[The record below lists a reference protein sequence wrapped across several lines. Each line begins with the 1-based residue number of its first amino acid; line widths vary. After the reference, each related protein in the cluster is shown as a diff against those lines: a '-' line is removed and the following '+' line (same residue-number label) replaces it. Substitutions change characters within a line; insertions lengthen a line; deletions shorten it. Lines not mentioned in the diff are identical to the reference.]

1 MQSRCVSTIS
11 WDRFYLL
18 ILYLRNQRGSTVCLC
33 PPPPHPHLIFRPS
46 WGLEGPNKFFSELTL
61 ISRPGSGTEHDSA
74 SIWENLKTDLRSQI
88 IWILHYQ
95 KNGRSEKDHL
105 PRQRQVLVLLVLRK
119 IKEKDNKLIP
129 RGEDKREK
137 QHKLRMN
144 IRNVYISVRNTYVS
158 RIEYILR

>member
-18 ILYLRNQRGSTVCLC
+18 ILYLRNQRGSTVCLL
-33 PPPPHPHLIFRPS
+33 PPPPLIFRPS
-46 WGLEGPNKFFSELTL
+46 WGLEGPNKFCFWTAPL
-61 ISRPGSGTEHDSA
+61 ISRSGSGTEHDSA
-74 SIWENLKTDLRSQI
+74 SFWENLKADLRSQI

-95 KNGRSEKDHL
+95 KTYDPKKDHL
-105 PRQRQVLVLLVLRK
+105 PWQLHVLVLLVLRK
-119 IKEKDNKLIP
+119 IVVKDNN

-137 QHKLRMN
+137 QHKLLMN
-144 IRNVYISVRNTYVS
+144 IRNVYFLVRNTNVS